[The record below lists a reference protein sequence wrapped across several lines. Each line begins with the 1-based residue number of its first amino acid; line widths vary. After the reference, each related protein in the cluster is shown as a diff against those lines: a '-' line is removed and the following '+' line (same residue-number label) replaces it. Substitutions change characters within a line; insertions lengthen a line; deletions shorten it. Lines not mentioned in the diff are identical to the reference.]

1 MATVLDLHFNS
12 DVEGFSAGTWTNS
25 AGSALIDGAAGA
37 LSVGAGVTA
46 TKDFTNIT
54 SGTSRVDLWF
64 RTTGSA
70 TGTTNIASLIYL
82 LPNGGT
88 VASGNSIATV
98 AVERSTLKSGV
109 NSTNFTLTYR
119 NTGGSFT
126 DFPGTS
132 LLLLRGAWYYKM
144 SLVVDHAAKTVDV
157 YFNDILWIRALPWVD
172 NTLAGL
178 GRIAVAGQSSA
189 DALIVDDILVT
200 SDWTAGES
208 TMVDHTFVGGSGEIE
223 ASTPSTATRGPS
235 AQPWKIADD
244 TTTYGAFTLGAN
256 GAAPDSSKK
265 CFALQRCTQ
274 DGSIEVEYKTS
285 VAGTTYCGII
295 FRFWDFP
302 TASAG
307 GGGVFRISGT
317 SWIFQLPDRTGAV
330 TTVASGSVPALSANT
345 TYTIK
350 LECRGRYYICSYKAA
365 DMASGSYTQ
374 LVAHAANSSA
384 TGGRGMLIEELAGP
398 YVDTAIGATDNYAR
412 RFRFTGA
419 IPSTD
424 ASKTIGANTWE
435 VNSGSIKALLATGS
449 AAPSRN
455 LFWSR
460 GIQYG
465 HRSSADSVGAPQ
477 SAAIYDASNVY
488 AVHQTAHNVTEYEWL
503 GTADTYATLLRRG
516 PWISDHIYVGYAIEN
531 FAPDFDL
538 RPELWSKSFL
548 TIESS
553 GAASSRS
560 DATLHDWSTYG
571 SDGALPRG
579 NQSITAIG
587 SGSEIAL
594 SQIVL
599 PVTNAGGAIWQL
611 TSKYEGNGDPISR
624 AVSAATANLSA
635 GNNYRVAR
643 GFLARTAASL
653 DSTLLGQFRDDL
665 ATPASIVTFTSGS
678 LKTNAAGDDN
688 ADGFNER
695 HGWYEITCVG
705 GVCNFTFPVPSG
717 KRFFPAF
724 RLSSW
729 TNTNSA
735 VKINGV
741 YMVAG
746 TDYVIDDL
754 GGNVGLLQLLSDR
767 TVDTTV
773 EVTVPGTNS
782 PDNIPRITP
791 TLARFGIQSY
801 GFRR

>member
-1 MATVLDLHFNS
+1 MSSVRAASNPR
-12 DVEGFSAGTWTNS
+12 
-25 AGSALIDGAAGA
+25 GSIRRAM
-37 LSVGAGVTA
+37 TA
-46 TKDFTNIT
+46 
-54 SGTSRVDLWF
+54 
-64 RTTGSA
+64 
-70 TGTTNIASLIYL
+70 
-82 LPNGGT
+82 

-109 NSTNFTLTYR
+109 NSSNFTLTYR

-132 LLLLRGAWYYKM
+132 LLLLRGAWYYKL
-144 SLVVDHAAKTVDV
+144 SLAVDHTAKTVDV
-157 YFNDILWIRALPWVD
+157 YFNDILWIRAIPWVD
-172 NTLAGL
+172 NTLAGF
-178 GRIAVAGQSSA
+178 GRVAVVGQSSA

-200 SDWTAGES
+200 RDWTAGES
-208 TMVDHTFVGGSGEIE
+208 TIVDHTFVGGSGEIE
-223 ASTPSTATRGPS
+223 ASAPSTATRGPS

-256 GAAPDSSKK
+256 GAAPDASKK

-274 DGSIEVEYKTS
+274 DGSIEVEFKTS

-295 FRFWDFP
+295 FRFWDYP
-302 TASAG
+302 TASPG
-307 GGGVFRISGT
+307 GCGVFRISGT

-330 TTVASGSVPALSANT
+330 STVASGSVSALSANT

-374 LVAHAANSSA
+374 LVAHAANTSA

-398 YVDTAIGATDNYAR
+398 YVDTAVGATDNYVR

-449 AAPSRN
+449 AAPTRN

-488 AVHQTAHNVTEYEWL
+488 AVHQTAHNVTEYEYL
-503 GTADTYATLLRRG
+503 GHSDCYVTLLRRG
-516 PWISDHIYVGYAIEN
+516 PWVMDGLYISQTGEN
-531 FAPDFDL
+531 FAPDLDL

-548 TIESS
+548 TVESS
-553 GAASSRS
+553 GSATSRS
-560 DATLHDWSTYG
+560 DATYHDWSSYG
-571 SDGALPRG
+571 STGALPRG
-579 NQSITAIG
+579 HQNLTAFG
-587 SGSEIAL
+587 SGTEVRM
-594 SQIVL
+594 SQVVI
-599 PVTNAGGAIWQL
+599 PITNTSGSVWQT
-611 TSKYEGNGDPISR
+611 TSKLEGNGDPISR
-624 AVSAATANLSA
+624 AFSIPSGSLFDGS
-635 GNNYRVAR
+635 NYRVAR
-643 GFLARTAASL
+643 AFLLEANGAL
-653 DSTLLGQFRDDL
+653 STSVLEAFRDDIG
-665 ATPASIVTFTSGS
+665 TPASIVTFTTGS
-678 LKTNAAGDDN
+678 LKTNAAGDLN
-688 ADGFNER
+688 TDGFNER
-695 HGWYEITCVG
+695 HGWYEINCSG
-705 GVCNFTFPVPSG
+705 GVCSFTFPVPSG

-767 TVDTTV
+767 TANTTV

-791 TLARFGIQSY
+791 TPARFGIQSY